1 MLSEGDKA
9 PPFELESDSG
19 ERVSLKGALAEGRSV
34 VLYFYPRDNTPG
46 CTREAQ
52 AFSAAVKKLAAAG
65 ATVLG
70 VSKDSTKSHCGFRDK
85 YALRFPLLSD
95 PELVAHKAY
104 GAYGEKTMYGK
115 KVMGTIRSTFL
126 IDGKG
131 RIARAWRNVKV
142 DGHVEQVLEALAA
155 PGAKGTVQG
164 AKRSAKM

>member
-1 MLSEGDKA
+1 
-9 PPFELESDSG
+9 
-19 ERVSLKGALAEGRSV
+19 
-34 VLYFYPRDNTPG
+34 
-46 CTREAQ
+46 
-52 AFSAAVKKLAAAG
+52 
-65 ATVLG
+65 
-70 VSKDSTKSHCGFRDK
+70 
-85 YALRFPLLSD
+85 
-95 PELVAHKAY
+95 
-104 GAYGEKTMYGK
+104 MYGK